1 MKKIF
6 LPNKIDI
13 EKIIIA
19 SNNQFLNSITGKL
32 EKYDFDI
39 KKLRIESIYY
49 ILYLIFYSTIHRL
62 NVKNQEEKNKYVNT
76 NQFIFN
82 DVYIDLPSTL
92 LQSIDRDYHKIMKF
106 LTNQHLNYDN
116 LLFRNEYKNGKSYS
130 YSMNYTYINS
140 GYKIIDLTR
149 LSIINNIKK
158 NCTISIKGKII
169 DKKLKKLKNDFLFKF
184 DVDFSKLSNKLMSQN
199 IISEYSSLISL
210 FDYHNGRRW
219 MSLNDKTDG
228 RLHTNF
234 TNLSSQYRKLITN
247 KSGENLVELDIGSCI
262 PYLFIIS
269 LMYNTKLKNLI
280 IENDNLVLY
289 QEIFEDNINYYTKNE
304 IIEPLITELKHIY
317 VDILDNNFYKRFT
330 TGSDLQKSDILSLF
344 FCEIGTKPKVE
355 QKLKELYPHIHY
367 ILNQLKNNQTWI
379 KKYGYPPYENC
390 NKVLAHYLFH
400 IEASIM
406 LFKLID
412 NIKKYNKNIEI
423 ITIHDCVMISEK
435 YLDEVKLI
443 MENTFKEHI
452 GFPPK
457 LKVKILD

>member
-116 LLFRNEYKNGKSYS
+116 LLFRNEYKNGKSFS

-149 LSIINNIKK
+149 L
-158 NCTISIKGKII
+158 
-169 DKKLKKLKNDFLFKF
+169 
-184 DVDFSKLSNKLMSQN
+184 
-199 IISEYSSLISL
+199 
-210 FDYHNGRRW
+210 
-219 MSLNDKTDG
+219 
-228 RLHTNF
+228 
-234 TNLSSQYRKLITN
+234 
-247 KSGENLVELDIGSCI
+247 
-262 PYLFIIS
+262 
-269 LMYNTKLKNLI
+269 
-280 IENDNLVLY
+280 
-289 QEIFEDNINYYTKNE
+289 
-304 IIEPLITELKHIY
+304 
-317 VDILDNNFYKRFT
+317 
-330 TGSDLQKSDILSLF
+330 
-344 FCEIGTKPKVE
+344 
-355 QKLKELYPHIHY
+355 
-367 ILNQLKNNQTWI
+367 
-379 KKYGYPPYENC
+379 
-390 NKVLAHYLFH
+390 
-400 IEASIM
+400 
-406 LFKLID
+406 
-412 NIKKYNKNIEI
+412 
-423 ITIHDCVMISEK
+423 
-435 YLDEVKLI
+435 
-443 MENTFKEHI
+443 
-452 GFPPK
+452 
-457 LKVKILD
+457 